1 MKRRTY
7 LTATGIAATTLAGCS
22 GNSGPNPKFGT
33 VADEGANLVATVED
47 AQHAD
52 RVVFDVEDGENTEV
66 SVSEDDPRAEYAL
79 GDPATLGTKQQRL
92 QHETGIQIR
101 LYDQGGSQVELKEWD
116 FRPELKLTDVVHSS
130 EFGYT
135 PENHT
140 EETTPILEIS
150 NTGSGPTRIGELVV
164 FNISQDVPLRGSNN
178 DTGFAKAVI
187 ARNSTDGR
195 LHPVE
200 TQEDNPFLISGSES
214 AYFAANG
221 LFTHSG
227 KPPEN
232 VESATQKLDV
242 EIRWLFGNLRYTVEA
257 ELTGGISQASTGAYQ
272 FSEYEIKS
280 IDETS
285 PLR

>member
-1 MKRRTY
+1 MNRRAY

-22 GNSGPNPKFGT
+22 GNSGPNPKFSAI
-33 VADEGANLVATVED
+33 ADEGTNLVATIED
-47 AQHAD
+47 AQHAG
-52 RVVFDVEDGENTEV
+52 RVVFDVEGGENAEV
-66 SVSEDDPRAEYAL
+66 AVSEDDPTAEYTL

-135 PENHT
+135 PETHNQ
-140 EETTPILEIS
+140 ETTPILEIS

-164 FNISQDVPLRGSNN
+164 FNISQDVPLRGSNSE
-178 DTGFAKAVI
+178 TGFANAVI
-187 ARNSTDGR
+187 AGNPTDGR

-200 TQEDNPFLISGSES
+200 TREANPFLISGSES

-227 KPPEN
+227 ESPEN
-232 VESATQKLDV
+232 VESAKQKFDV
-242 EIRWLFGNLRYTVEA
+242 EIRWLFGDLRYTVDA
-257 ELTGGISQASTGAYQ
+257 ELTGGISQGSTGAYQ
-272 FSEYEIKS
+272 FSEYAIKD